1 MRKPMLSPLPILYI
15 VTCLLFACTRG
26 VKHTTPLQD
35 SLLPVEAMQSDADVL
50 WTALS
55 EIHPGFGIYTAPDS
69 MERQYRQLRASLTA
83 PMTED
88 AFVAKLYPFLC
99 YLGCGHTQVRH
110 SVHYHPA
117 TNVFRLP
124 FEVLVQQQR
133 AWITTRRTTKLATG
147 DEIIRMNGVPVAAII
162 AHGSQLYC
170 GDGYVPSFK
179 ELYLSEYD
187 GFEDACNTVYHWQ
200 PPYQL
205 TVKGADGALKEVT
218 LNAADTALKEMVIP
232 EDKYAG
238 WRKVDSTGYL
248 GLYFAPAAHT
258 ALLEVP
264 VLAYTDTLAM
274 QKSFA
279 QIAKANT
286 KYLVLDMRHNGGGD
300 LRIAMR
306 LLSYLADTDFRIIK
320 DLYCRLPDPSKH
332 RLGADFDSAL
342 TENFKASCTPGA
354 LVDGHYHMNILPAFG
369 QGYGPLPVAKKDRY
383 RGELIVLTDG
393 GTFSSGA
400 LFISA
405 LKAQRAHTIFAGR
418 ETAGTAEGCNGF
430 AMQELTLPAT
440 GIKVEFPWLRVVS
453 MSTPAQKGRGNMP
466 DSVVEY
472 TPADIVAGR
481 DMDLRLAQ
489 AIIQRKMAGAAH

>member
-1 MRKPMLSPLPILYI
+1 MRKLLFIPLPVLCI
-15 VTCLLFACTRG
+15 VTCLLSACNAGPGRTS
-26 VKHTTPLQD
+26 TSQD
-35 SLLPVEAMQSDADVL
+35 SLLPVAALQSDVDVL
-50 WTALS
+50 WTALRD
-55 EIHPGFGIYTAPDS
+55 IHPGFGIYTSPDS
-69 MERQYRQLRASLTA
+69 MEQQYQRLRASLTA

-88 AFVAKLYPFLC
+88 AFIAKIYPFLC

-110 SVHYHPA
+110 SVHYHPIA
-117 TNVFRLP
+117 AAFHLP

-133 AWITTRRTTKLATG
+133 AWITTRRTAKLATG

-170 GDGYVPSFK
+170 GDGYVHSFK

-200 PPYQL
+200 PPYQV
-205 TVKGADGALKEVT
+205 TVKGADGTLKEIT
-218 LNAADTALKEMVIP
+218 LNAADTTLREVITP
-232 EDKYAG
+232 ADKYAG
-238 WRKVDSTGYL
+238 LKKVDSTGYL
-248 GLYFAPAAHT
+248 GLYLATAAHT

-274 QKSFA
+274 EKCFA
-279 QIAKANT
+279 QITKANT
-286 KYLVLDMRHNGGGD
+286 EYLVLDMRHNGGGD
-300 LRIAMR
+300 LRIAIR
-306 LLSYLADTDFRIIK
+306 LLSYLADTDFRMIK

-332 RLGADFDSAL
+332 RLGADFDSSL
-342 TENFKASCTPGA
+342 TENFKASCAPGD

-393 GTFSSGA
+393 ATFSSAA

-453 MSTPAQKGRGNMP
+453 MSTPTQKGRGNMP
-466 DSVVEY
+466 DSLVQY
-472 TPADIVAGR
+472 TPADVVAGR
-481 DMDLRLAQ
+481 DMDLRMAQ
-489 AIIQRKMAGAAH
+489 AIIKQRAGDGH